1 MPGATEVAQRARTTS
16 PRTRKTETRLG
27 GGAPVHAATPV
38 SARTVGIRV
47 EIYGLVVL
55 VFALIVMLS
64 LISFHPADVD
74 KEARAALG
82 GVQNWIGPVGAHIA
96 NLFLLV
102 VGVAAF
108 ALDLVLV
115 GLGICVLIG
124 FRPNFGGRDLVIAGI
139 GLLSTVI
146 LLHLCFDGQRVLGYP
161 AGGYLG
167 AYAGEGTRMLLS
179 TAGTAIVSVTVLMI
193 SVMLLTGKSVTA
205 FGRTLVGAIRE
216 FGDSVRKRSDNG
228 RGRPKMDEYFSGI
241 LGEAPN
247 GADDG
252 DQVAPFPELA
262 ERPKKR
268 DERPRTSVVHEPLIS
283 ERRFVEEAGGLKIE
297 LEKTS
302 LDLKPMARDVADEEN
317 AERLGGSSSTDKAAV
332 THDDRLAATD
342 QVNGEP
348 RRPSDNV
355 RPRQI
360 GIPSQ
365 SAIVGAPAHE
375 PKIIESAAMRRS
387 RVGGIIA
394 AEQEKLALGQPTKE
408 WELPPL
414 SFLPYEPPK
423 GEALSKEVLKE
434 NAQVLEQKLLDFGV
448 QGKVVEIH
456 PGPVVTM
463 YEFRPAPGV
472 KISKIANL
480 ADDLTMALAAMR
492 IRIVAPIPGKSV
504 VGIEVPN
511 KAREMVYL
519 KEVFSDDSFRKS
531 KGILTLALGKDIVG
545 YPQCADLS
553 RMPHLLV
560 AGSTGSGKSVA
571 LNSFICS
578 ILYKACPQE
587 VRLIM
592 VDPKMLELS
601 VYEGIPHLLL
611 PVVTDPK
618 QAATAL
624 KWAVG
629 EMERRYRLLAN
640 MGVRNIASYNTKID
654 RLREDTLTATSGS
667 VGRPVTI
674 VLDDADDDDGI
685 DASHDELTGVDE
697 IPEKLPYIVV
707 IIDELAD
714 LMMVASKDV
723 ETSIARLAQ
732 MARAA
737 GIHLILATQ
746 RPSVDVITG
755 LIKANFPARM
765 SFQVSSK
772 IDSRTI
778 LDRQGAENLLGQ
790 GDMLYIPPG
799 TSKLTRV
806 HGAYIG
812 DDEIEKITRFL
823 KAQGRPQYCM
833 EILAAETDGVP
844 EEPIEYDEFY
854 DQAVAIV
861 AETRQAS
868 ISYLQRRLKIG
879 YNRAARIVEIMEKE
893 GIVGPQH
900 GPGPREVLIDPV

>member
-1 MPGATEVAQRARTTS
+1 MPGATEVAQRTRTAS
-16 PRTRKTETRLG
+16 TRSRRNEAQTAGNTTIRSVQV
-27 GGAPVHAATPV
+27 APKRSVNV
-38 SARTVGIRV
+38 RV
-47 EIYGLVVL
+47 EIYGLVIL
-55 VFALIVMLS
+55 VFALIVLLS
-64 LISFHPADVD
+64 LVSFHPSDVD
-74 KEARAALG
+74 KEARVALG

-96 NLFLLV
+96 NLFLLIM
-102 VGVAAF
+102 GVAAF
-108 ALDLVLV
+108 ALDLALV
-115 GLGICVLIG
+115 GVGICVLIG
-124 FRPNFGGRDLVIAGI
+124 FRPDFRGRDVLVAGT

-167 AYAGEGTRMLLS
+167 AYAGEGARMLLS
-179 TAGTAIVSVTVLMI
+179 TVGTAIVAVTVLTI
-193 SVMLLTGKSVTA
+193 AVMLLTGRSVTA
-205 FGRTLVGAIRE
+205 FWRVLWAGGLELGG
-216 FGDSVRKRSDNG
+216 FVRKYVSRTTKRSEAAVRAFDHKAPG
-228 RGRPKMDEYFSGI
+228 RMDV
-241 LGEAPN
+241 
-247 GADDG
+247 DDG
-252 DQVAPFPELA
+252 FYVTSFPPAVERSKAHRDRDVGPAP
-262 ERPKKR
+262 
-268 DERPRTSVVHEPLIS
+268 EPLIS
-283 ERRFVEEAGGLKIE
+283 ERRFIENPGLSQDE
-297 LEKTS
+297 LDKTS
-302 LDLKPMARDVADEEN
+302 LDLKPIAPDSAGEATADCPHVDDANEDTNAVKNQKKLINVQKSDVSV
-317 AERLGGSSSTDKAAV
+317 RKTDGNYQQSQEVQKSALTTP
-332 THDDRLAATD
+332 THG
-342 QVNGEP
+342 Q
-348 RRPSDNV
+348 
-355 RPRQI
+355 
-360 GIPSQ
+360 
-365 SAIVGAPAHE
+365 E
-375 PKIIESAAMRRS
+375 PKIVESAAMRRS
-387 RVGGIIA
+387 RVGGVIA
-394 AEQEKLALGQPTKE
+394 AEQEKLALGHPTKE

-423 GEALSKEVLKE
+423 GETLSKEVLKE

-463 YEFRPAPGV
+463 YEFRPAAGV

-519 KEVFSDDSFRKS
+519 KEVFSDDSFRKA
-531 KGILTLALGKDIVG
+531 KGVLTLALGKDIVG
-545 YPQCADLS
+545 YPQCADLA

-578 ILYKACPQE
+578 ILYKACPQD

-629 EMERRYRLLAN
+629 EMERRYRLLAD
-640 MGVRNIASYNTKID
+640 MGVRNIASYNAKIE
-654 RLREDTLTATSGS
+654 RLHEEQVAESMGN
-667 VGRPVTI
+667 VGAPVTI
-674 VLDDADDDDGI
+674 VLDDDHDGDGPDDVSPMNAAEI
-685 DASHDELTGVDE
+685 AE

-812 DDEIEKITRFL
+812 DEEIEKITKFL
-823 KAQGRPQYCM
+823 KAQARPQYCM
-833 EILAAETDGVP
+833 EILAAEGDGTP

-900 GPGPREVLIDPV
+900 GPGPREVLIDPM